1 MTPETFTSGATAA
14 AVPHEGSAAPGSPA
28 AAPAIPDP
36 AATLARLAALPPLA
50 PRVPTPG
57 HTTRVA
63 PLPGSSDALA
73 LAQLARECVAGKRV
87 LAAIAADAQGAQ
99 RIAEELPWFA
109 PGVRVALLP
118 DWETLPY
125 DPFSPHHDL
134 ISERLATLYRVSR
147 GECDVLVVAATT
159 ALHRLAPPSYLAAF
173 TFFLKQGTILDVDAL
188 RAQLALAGYQHVT
201 QVVSP
206 GEFSI
211 RGGLID
217 LFPMGSPLPY
227 RLDLFGDDIESIKT
241 FDVDTQRTL
250 YPVPD
255 IRLLPAREFP
265 LDETG
270 RTRFRSRYREV
281 FEGDPSKSPLYRD
294 VSNGIAPGGIEYYL
308 PLFFETTATLA
319 DYLPRDAVVARVG
332 DIGDAVARFWQD
344 TDARYRLLR
353 GDKARPLLPPA
364 EVFVP
369 EDAFN
374 AALKPF
380 ARIEWNTAD
389 TRAAPIEGVA
399 TPLPSVQVDR
409 RADDPLA
416 ALKRFLADARDVRVL
431 ICAESAGRRETM
443 HQYFAEYGLRL
454 PHVDD
459 FGEFLAGDAAVSL
472 CASPVHAGF
481 VWPAA
486 KLALVTEAE
495 LYAGVVRRGRRDGA
509 RRSNVDA
516 MLRDLS
522 EVRAGDPVVHEQH
535 GIGRYLGLVTMDL
548 GEGPTEFLQL
558 VYANDAKLYVPVS
571 NLHLIGRYSGAS
583 PESAPLH
590 ELGSSQWEKAK
601 KRAARQAHDTAAEL
615 LNLYAQRA
623 ARQGHAFAFT
633 PHDYEAFADGF
644 PFEETADQQA
654 AIDAVIADLTAGRP
668 MDRLVCGDVG
678 FGKTEVALRAA
689 FVALADGKQVAVLVP
704 TTLLAEQHFK
714 VFGDRFAELP
724 VKIAELSRFRSAKE
738 VEAALAGL
746 AAGTLDLVIG
756 THKLLQADVKFG
768 KLGLVIIDEE
778 HRFGV
783 RQKEQLKKLRAEVDV
798 LTLTATPIP
807 RTLAMSLEGIR
818 DFSVIATAPQR
829 RLSIKTFVAPYARG
843 IIREAALREL
853 KRGGPGLLPA
863 QRHRHDRDDRRAA
876 ARARARGEGRRRAR
890 ADGGA
895 RARAGDARLLR
906 AAGES
911 ARLLDDHRDGDRR
924 AHREHD
930 HHRACRTLRTRAAA
944 SAPRPRRPLASP
956 GVRVPA
962 DAARGVAVGPGQEAP
977 RRDPDDGGPG
987 SGLPPR
993 AA

>member
-1 MTPETFTSGATAA
+1 MTPETFTTGATAA

-50 PRVPTPG
+50 PRVPMPG

-73 LAQLARECVAGKRV
+73 LAQLAQQCAAGKRM
-87 LAAIAADAQGAQ
+87 LAAIAADAQGAH

-173 TFFLKQGTILDVDAL
+173 TFFLKQGTTLDVDAL
-188 RAQLALAGYQHVT
+188 RAQLALAGYHHVT

-294 VSNGIAPGGIEYYL
+294 VSSGIAPGGIEYYL

-319 DYLPRDAVVARVG
+319 DYLPRDALVARVG
-332 DIGDAVARFWQD
+332 DIGGAVARFWQD

-380 ARIEWNTAD
+380 ARIEWNTDA
-389 TRAAPIEGVA
+389 RAAPIEGVA
-399 TPLPSVQVDR
+399 APLPSVQVDR

-416 ALKRFLADARDVRVL
+416 ALKRFLADARGMRVL

-454 PHVDD
+454 PHVDH
-459 FGEFLAGDAAVSL
+459 FGRPSRRRRCRFAHRRAGR
-472 CASPVHAGF
+472 F

-486 KLALVTEAE
+486 KLALVTEPE
-495 LYAGVVRRGRRDGA
+495 LYAGVVRA
-509 RRSNVDA
+509 A
-516 MLRDLS
+516 AATA
-522 EVRAGDPVVHEQH
+522 RAGRTSTRCRATSPRCAPATPSSTSSTGSAAISASSRWTWAGHRACSSSTH
-535 GIGRYLGLVTMDL
+535 
-548 GEGPTEFLQL
+548 
-558 VYANDAKLYVPVS
+558 NAKLYVRVET
-571 NLHLIGRYSGAS
+571 HLIGRYSGTS
-583 PESAPLH
+583 PDSAPLH
-590 ELGSSQWEKAK
+590 ELGS
-601 KRAARQAHDTAAEL
+601 
-615 LNLYAQRA
+615 
-623 ARQGHAFAFT
+623 
-633 PHDYEAFADGF
+633 
-644 PFEETADQQA
+644 
-654 AIDAVIADLTAGRP
+654 
-668 MDRLVCGDVG
+668 
-678 FGKTEVALRAA
+678 
-689 FVALADGKQVAVLVP
+689 
-704 TTLLAEQHFK
+704 
-714 VFGDRFAELP
+714 
-724 VKIAELSRFRSAKE
+724 
-738 VEAALAGL
+738 
-746 AAGTLDLVIG
+746 
-756 THKLLQADVKFG
+756 
-768 KLGLVIIDEE
+768 
-778 HRFGV
+778 
-783 RQKEQLKKLRAEVDV
+783 
-798 LTLTATPIP
+798 
-807 RTLAMSLEGIR
+807 
-818 DFSVIATAPQR
+818 
-829 RLSIKTFVAPYARG
+829 
-843 IIREAALREL
+843 
-853 KRGGPGLLPA
+853 
-863 QRHRHDRDDRRAA
+863 
-876 ARARARGEGRRRAR
+876 
-890 ADGGA
+890 
-895 RARAGDARLLR
+895 
-906 AAGES
+906 
-911 ARLLDDHRDGDRR
+911 
-924 AHREHD
+924 
-930 HHRACRTLRTRAAA
+930 
-944 SAPRPRRPLASP
+944 
-956 GVRVPA
+956 
-962 DAARGVAVGPGQEAP
+962 GQ
-977 RRDPDDGGPG
+977 
-987 SGLPPR
+987 
-993 AA
+993 